1 MKITVTEALRLKNEI
16 AGIVNTLN
24 YASNTAQF
32 GAVKEDE
39 IVVSEDKDSFTQ
51 VFGRFNKALAYSA
64 EINNTLANFN
74 RETSID
80 AKVREMHNEKLRF
93 QILSSA
99 LPKTKPSSTTRFENL
114 GNGQRKAIKV
124 TYTPTINSNEVK
136 KLMGDAKKNMRS
148 LQTEIEKLNQKEINL
163 SFEHTD
169 IESLVE

>member
-16 AGIVNTLN
+16 ASIVNTLN

-32 GAVKEDE
+32 GVVKEDE
-39 IVVSEDKDSFTQ
+39 TVVSEEKDSFTQ
-51 VFGRFNKALAYSA
+51 VFGRFNKALDFSA
-64 EINNTLANFN
+64 EINNALANFN
-74 RETSID
+74 RETGID
-80 AKVREMHNEKLRF
+80 AKVRAMHNEKIKH

-99 LPKTKPSSTTRFENL
+99 LPKTKPTNTTRFENL

-136 KLMGDAKKNMRS
+136 KLMAQSKTNMRA

-163 SFEHTD
+163 SFEHSD